1 MGGRVTPSIRPRRL
15 AAKVTM
21 VAGAAAL
28 AIAVLAPLASAQRA
42 AVIDGFQPS
51 ASGVNDVVI
60 VALDATFTTRSEQDA
75 FGAFAPLVGQLS
87 AAGASAIVLEPDVIK
102 LAQAGLAVFGEGLSQ
117 AQFQAG
123 LQALEVAVTASVV
136 GDLERVAG
144 GPPRLARPVPRSGV
158 ATSSIAT
165 GFATPIPLDAH
176 EPQRTVPLV
185 ARAPGSA
192 DDGVVVPSLSLAG
205 VLAAGDPAGPGEV
218 RREGDRLVV
227 GDHRVLVEE
236 DGRVR
241 VRFARELLPD
251 GARVVSGSALADGD
265 VDPSVLQGQLVFVGV
280 TDPLHAQLFPAAAGT
295 TGQLPVVYVD
305 ANAANTILTGSFT
318 TAPSTRDGVLA
329 GVALGAVL
337 GLMVLLVPLWVSPFL
352 ITLVVVGLWVLE
364 RSRVGDGAPFDLV
377 LAWGGVLAAAAVA
390 VVWRIVEVARARRR
404 TAALFARYV
413 PDTVAQRL
421 LDDDVD
427 AARST
432 RTEVATFFCDVRGFT
447 PLAATLQPD
456 EVQRL
461 LDLFYEHVAGAI
473 LDIGG
478 TVMQFVG
485 DEVFAIFGAPL
496 PTTGP
501 AEALGVTQSLLRDRD
516 LLRRALYDAGLPD
529 VHFGIGLHVGP
540 VVAAHVGTARRLQY
554 SAVGDTVNIGSRLCG
569 QAEADTAVLSEE
581 FWIASGRPPAAT
593 LGPLS
598 LKGVHREVRGYRLSP
613 AFADVG

>member
-1 MGGRVTPSIRPRRL
+1 VTPSLRPRHL
-15 AAKVTM
+15 AARVTI

-28 AIAVLAPLASAQRA
+28 ATAVLAPLASAQRA
-42 AVIDGFQPS
+42 AVIDDFQPS
-51 ASGVNDVVI
+51 ARGVNDVVI

-87 AAGASAIVLEPDVIK
+87 GAGASAIVLEPDVIK

-136 GDLERVAG
+136 GDLEPVAG
-144 GPPRLARPVPRSGV
+144 GPPRLARPVPRSGI

-165 GFATPIPLDAH
+165 GFATPIPVDAH
-176 EPQRTVPLV
+176 EPQRTLPLV
-185 ARAPGSA
+185 ARAPGST

-205 VLAAGDPAGPGEV
+205 VLAAGGAEGPGEV
-218 RREGDRLVV
+218 RQEGDRLVA
-227 GDHRVLVEE
+227 GDHRVLVED

-241 VRFARELLPD
+241 VSFARDLLPG
-251 GARVVSGSALADGD
+251 GAQVVSGSALADGD
-265 VDPSVLQGQLVFVGV
+265 VDPSSLRGRLVFVGI
-280 TDPLHAQLFPAAAGT
+280 TDPLHAQLFPAATGA

-318 TAPSTRDGVLA
+318 RPPSARDGVLL
-329 GVALGAVL
+329 GVVLGALL
-337 GLMVLLVPLWVSPFL
+337 GLVLLVLPLWSSPV
-352 ITLVVVGLWVLE
+352 LVAPVVIGLWLLE
-364 RSRVGDGAPFDLV
+364 RTRIDDGAPFDLV
-377 LAWGGVLAAAAVA
+377 LAWGGVLAAATVA
-390 VVWRIVEVARARRR
+390 VVWRIVEVAGARRR

-413 PDTVAQRL
+413 PDTVAQQL

-447 PLAATLQPD
+447 PLAATLEPD

-473 LDIGG
+473 LDVGG

-501 AEALGVTQSLLRDRD
+501 VEALGVTQSLLGERD
-516 LLRRALYDAGLPD
+516 LLRRALHDEGLPD

-569 QAEADTAVLSEE
+569 QAGADTAVLSEE
-581 FWIASGRPPAAT
+581 FWVASGRPAAAT
-593 LGPLS
+593 MGPLA
-598 LKGVHREVRGYRLSP
+598 LKGVHREVRGYRLGP
-613 AFADVG
+613 TFADVG